1 MTGKEKCTLLKQI
14 RIDVANANNIDFTTA
29 DCPQPDGCIGTC
41 PRCEAEAKQ
50 LDEAI
55 DKIIASGGKVTI
67 PETYYQMLD
76 MSTVPSF
83 GIKFKGSCMQRI
95 RESCLKSKPR

>member
-14 RIDVANANNIDFTTA
+14 RIEVARKNNIDFSAA

-50 LDEAI
+50 LDAAI
-55 DKIIASGGKVTI
+55 DRIIASGGKVTI
-67 PETYYQMLD
+67 SETYYQMLD
-76 MSTVPSF
+76 MGTVPSF
-83 GIKFKGSCMQRI
+83 GIKSKDSCIQK
-95 RESCLKSKPR
+95 LKEDKNN

>member
-14 RIDVANANNIDFTTA
+14 RIEVANANNIDFSTV
-29 DCPQPDGCIGTC
+29 DCPQPDGCAGTC

-50 LDEAI
+50 LDDAI

-67 PETYYQMLD
+67 PATYYRVLD
-76 MSTVPSF
+76 IGTVPSF
-83 GIKFKGSCMQRI
+83 GIKLKGSCTQKLRQ
-95 RESCLKSKPR
+95 